1 MLKGLHMLEN
11 CTKLSYVSSLFVAV
25 PLSSSSTVSG
35 TASWSALSHYLANVA
50 SRLVWGFVFLRIC
63 SEVFSFLSCNV
74 TFVTGCWN
82 SEVQSE
88 AVQTHNSKQ
97 VPRGIGVSFV
107 LLPSTFHVSCNNS
120 NSGHSSWL
128 HGTAA
133 CSSLKCD
140 ERQYADWA
148 CSTCIPLCASEQ
160 SEQTRTL
167 SHTKTIFQQKT
178 LIFKQ

>member
-1 MLKGLHMLEN
+1 MCLHCSWLSLCHRLPLFLAQLAGLLCLITLPMLPRGWCEDLFSCVYAVRCFLF
-11 CTKLSYVSSLFVAV
+11 SLA
-25 PLSSSSTVSG
+25 
-35 TASWSALSHYLANVA
+35 
-50 SRLVWGFVFLRIC
+50 
-63 SEVFSFLSCNV
+63 NV

-97 VPRGIGVSFV
+97 VPRGIGVSSV

-140 ERQYADWA
+140 ERQYTD
-148 CSTCIPLCASEQ
+148 
-160 SEQTRTL
+160 
-167 SHTKTIFQQKT
+167 
-178 LIFKQ
+178 